1 MNVEVRQSKSRW
13 PRKRPQR
20 WYVVIKAA
28 NGSVLFTSEMYT
40 NRSYTEGLAMSV
52 RGWFA

>member
-1 MNVEVRQSKSRW
+1 MNVEVRQAKSHW

-40 NRSYTEGLAMSV
+40 NHGYALALANSARS
-52 RGWFA
+52 WFA

>member
-1 MNVEVRQSKSRW
+1 MNAEVRQSKSRW

-28 NGSVLFTSEMYT
+28 NGSDLFTSEMYT
-40 NRSYTEGLAMSV
+40 NHGYAL
-52 RGWFA
+52 GWTPEETP